1 MGASLQGF
9 LVTAALCVA
18 GGVRKRSDEG
28 RQGGAAVDRCLL
40 DPSDLLT
47 VQPIACVFPY
57 VGGER
62 RKRETVAVRKK
73 NESVRKGRN
82 TGGIVEMQ
90 TK

>member
-1 MGASLQGF
+1 MGASLQCF
-9 LVTAALCVA
+9 LVTAALCPA
-18 GGVRKRSDEG
+18 GGGRERSDEG

-62 RKRETVAVRKK
+62 RRRETVAVRKK
-73 NESVRKGRN
+73 ESVRKWRN
-82 TGGIVEMQ
+82 TGGGIVEMQ